1 MKASIFTRDGK
12 LAGMLVSV
20 LCSRGIET
28 GPQYVH
34 SGYSL
39 DGIAGENRRGGVTLL
54 SWSLSTSSWMRR
66 MRPALS
72 GNLPQR

>member
-1 MKASIFTRDGK
+1 MI
-12 LAGMLVSV
+12 VSV
-20 LCSRGIET
+20 LRRRGIET
-28 GPQYVH
+28 AQP
-34 SGYSL
+34 SIRSAYSL